1 MALALPIQDPT
12 ADPARP
18 AAQRIRRC
26 TYRRLI
32 LVELKPVQVYD
43 VECLYPDRK
52 LPIPLGDLDSAVP
65 ICNDCT
71 AAKIFRADE
80 E

>member
-12 ADPARP
+12 ADPSRL
-18 AAQRIRRC
+18 AAHRIRRC

-32 LVELKPVQVYD
+32 LVEAKPVQVYD
-43 VECLYPDRK
+43 VECLFPDRK
-52 LPIPLGDLDSAVP
+52 LPIPLGDLDSALS
-65 ICNDCT
+65 ICNACT
-71 AAKIFRADE
+71 AAQIFRADE